1 MILDLDDITFKEE
14 KSSGSPSITS
24 EKGTQLLSTSPQVI
38 KRVLHIRQEFMIY
51 PNGQIYPGKPQSWFE
66 DKAYEV
72 KKKEPKKA
80 KEIKKLEV
88 KKVEEY

>member
-1 MILDLDDITFKEE
+1 MILDLDEITFKEE

-24 EKGTQLLSTSPQVI
+24 EKGTQLLSTSPQVVKVI
-38 KRVLHIRQEFMIY
+38 IMQRTEMTMY
-51 PNGQIYPGKPQSWFE
+51 PNGNRFYKTNTWEAGREI
-66 DKAYEV
+66 V